1 MKMDIYCS
9 KYEPLHV
16 VFCVNSLDK
25 FLISHHVIAIFHRV
39 KVKTYWID
47 GIIGGISPRIYE
59 YTRCFQ
65 LVNWMSS

>member
-25 FLISHHVIAIFHRV
+25 FLISHRVITIFHTV
-39 KVKTYWID
+39 KVKTYWIVVLME
-47 GIIGGISPRIYE
+47 GYLLKFMYIL
-59 YTRCFQ
+59 CFL